1 VADTDAP
8 VNPSNVAEL
17 LRASAAAHPAK
28 LAIVDGDR
36 RVSYQE
42 LDEQAD
48 AVATG
53 LSALGLVGGNR
64 AATVMGNSVEFAA
77 GYLGAVR
84 SGIVA
89 VPLNPTSTAD
99 ELARVF
105 ADSGARACIADAG
118 AIDAVREAAS
128 ALAGMHIVV
137 AGAPAMADELAYDQ
151 LVESTSRVVSPLDRE
166 GLALLMYTSGTSG
179 QPRAAMLSHRALVEN
194 IAQAARTDPAP
205 LTPDD
210 VVLGVIPMSHVYG
223 LNAVLGQVLRHGA
236 TLVLARRFDPETTL
250 RLVAEEAVTVVPVA
264 PPAIGAWLT
273 RDDVAERLASVR
285 TLLSGAG
292 PLAEDVVREF
302 EKRTGIPVEQG
313 YGLTEAASVVTT
325 TLGTPKHKPGSTGR
339 AVPGIQLRV
348 VDELG
353 RDTEPDDPG
362 EILVKGDNLFSGYW
376 PDGDAAPGPDGWLS
390 TGDIGFLDVD
400 GDLFLVDRLKELVI
414 VSGFNV
420 YPSEVEDVIAEV
432 GAVGECAV
440 IGVPDD
446 ETGEAVV
453 AYVVA
458 RDDAPAGNLAED
470 VLAHC
475 ENRLARFKVPSAVNV
490 LGELPHSATGKVA
503 KGRLR
508 AAESGRSAG
517 LL

>member
-28 LAIVDGDR
+28 LALVDGDR
-36 RVSYQE
+36 RVSYQS

-53 LSALGLVGGNR
+53 LSELGLVGGNR
-64 AATVMGNSVEFAA
+64 AAIVMGNSVEFVA

-84 SGIVA
+84 AGIVT
-89 VPLNPTSTAD
+89 VPLNPTSTAG
-99 ELARVF
+99 EVARVL
-105 ADSGARACIADAG
+105 ADSGARACIADADT
-118 AIDAVREAAS
+118 IDAVREAVS
-128 ALAGMHIVV
+128 DLAGVRVVV
-137 AGAPAMADELAYDQ
+137 AGAPAMGDELAYDQ
-151 LVESTSRVVSPLDRE
+151 LVESTSRVVSPRDRE

-179 QPRAAMLSHRALVEN
+179 RPRAAMLSHRALVEN
-194 IAQAARTDPAP
+194 IEQAARTDPPP
-205 LTPDD
+205 LTADD

-223 LNAVLGQVLRHGA
+223 LNAVLGQVLRHAA
-236 TLVLARRFDPETTL
+236 TLVLARRFDPDTTL
-250 RLVAEEAVTVVPVA
+250 RLIAEESVTLVPVA
-264 PPAIGAWLT
+264 PPAIGAWLK

-302 EKRTGIPVEQG
+302 EERTGIPVEQG
-313 YGLTEAASVVTT
+313 YGLTEAAPVVTT

-376 PDGDAAPGPDGWLS
+376 PDGDAAPDPDGWLS
-390 TGDIGFLDVD
+390 TGDIGFLDAD

-432 GAVGECAV
+432 DAVGECAV

-446 ETGEAVV
+446 ETGGAVV

-458 RDDAPAGNLAED
+458 RADGLAGNLAAD

-475 ENRLARFKVPSAVNV
+475 ENRLARFKVPAAVNV
-490 LGELPHSATGKVA
+490 LDELPHSATGKVA